1 MIQLRIEVKG
11 LSKSYGKA
19 VALQS
24 LDLVLESPALIGLV
38 GPNGAGKSTLMK
50 LLVAQLLPTAGEVL
64 VDGRP
69 LRQNERYLKE
79 RLGYLP
85 QDFGLY
91 DELSVTRFLDYMAT
105 MKRIS
110 PADRQKEITRCIRR
124 VGLEGLERSRI
135 GSLSGGQKQRVGI
148 AQALLGSPTLL
159 IVDEPTVGLDPE
171 ERIRFRNL
179 FSDLS
184 DDRIV
189 ILSTHIIDDVES
201 IYNRLIVMNEGAIRF
216 DGRPDE
222 LVHRTRGK
230 VSQVEGPAGT
240 RWEAPDWAVTS
251 RVVTPEGVRCR
262 IVGDRLP
269 GDGVP
274 VEPSLEDAYLYSLH
288 GGDDNVSR

>member
-1 MIQLRIEVKG
+1 MLQHTPRSKVIKLRIDVKD

-24 LDLVLESPALIGLV
+24 LDLVLESPSLIGLV

-105 MKRIS
+105 MKRIP

-135 GSLSGGQKQRVGI
+135 GSLSGGQKQTKGRYCPG
-148 AQALLGSPTLL
+148 APG
-159 IVDEPTVGLDPE
+159 EPHAA
-171 ERIRFRNL
+171 
-179 FSDLS
+179 
-184 DDRIV
+184 DR
-189 ILSTHIIDDVES
+189 
-201 IYNRLIVMNEGAIRF
+201 G
-216 DGRPDE
+216 
-222 LVHRTRGK
+222 
-230 VSQVEGPAGT
+230 
-240 RWEAPDWAVTS
+240 
-251 RVVTPEGVRCR
+251 
-262 IVGDRLP
+262 
-269 GDGVP
+269 
-274 VEPSLEDAYLYSLH
+274 
-288 GGDDNVSR
+288 